1 MTEPITLEEA
11 AKEIDFLLE
20 TATTTRDLQFA
31 SHLLLLNLLTILD
44 RRGVID
50 GVEFISGLRSQ
61 CHRIEAQNERLAAQ
75 VVLDECLAALG
86 ASRHGQAYT
95 LH

>member
-1 MTEPITLEEA
+1 MTLPITLEEA

-20 TATTTRDLQFA
+20 TATTTRDMQFA
-31 SHLLLLNLLTILD
+31 SHLVLLNLLTHLD
-44 RRGVID
+44 RRGAID
-50 GVEFISGLRSQ
+50 GVEFTSGLRSQ
-61 CHRIEAQNERLAAQ
+61 CYLIEAQNERLAAE
-75 VVLDECLAALG
+75 VVLDECLTALS

>member
-11 AKEIDFLLE
+11 AKEIDFLLDV
-20 TATTTRDLQFA
+20 ATNTRDLQFA
-31 SHLLLLNLLTILD
+31 SHLVLLNLLTHLD
-44 RRGVID
+44 RRGAID

-61 CHRIEAQNERLAAQ
+61 CHLIEAANERLAAE
-75 VVLDECLAALG
+75 VVLDECLTALTD
-86 ASRHGQAYT
+86 SRHGKAYT